1 MESLKSGPSFLIQVE
16 TSRGEFSAIGGPQK
30 SVLWVGNKWVKVLDL
45 NGYIYTWVSRL
56 EFFWFVAYVRKVNP
70 VYAKSNLHT
79 LAHPHVRIALGKN
92 PCSPIL
98 SRAFHSKAFLR
109 VPAA

>member
-45 NGYIYTWVSRL
+45 NGYIYT
-56 EFFWFVAYVRKVNP
+56 
-70 VYAKSNLHT
+70 
-79 LAHPHVRIALGKN
+79 
-92 PCSPIL
+92 
-98 SRAFHSKAFLR
+98 
-109 VPAA
+109 

>member
-1 MESLKSGPSFLIQVE
+1 MGEGFGLKWLYLYLSKSVRVFLICGLRTQ
-16 TSRGEFSAIGGPQK
+16 GQ
-30 SVLWVGNKWVKVLDL
+30 
-45 NGYIYTWVSRL
+45 
-56 EFFWFVAYVRKVNP
+56 P
-70 VYAKSNLHT
+70 VYAKSNLHM